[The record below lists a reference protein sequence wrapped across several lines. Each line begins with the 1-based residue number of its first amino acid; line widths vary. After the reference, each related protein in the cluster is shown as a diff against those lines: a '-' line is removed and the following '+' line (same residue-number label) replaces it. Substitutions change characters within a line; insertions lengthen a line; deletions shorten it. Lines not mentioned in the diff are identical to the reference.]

1 MTATPSN
8 RNQNV
13 VVRTLLSIYY
23 YYYYYYYYYIYVI
36 DVAFSTSDVHYEVMG
51 FADASEWTGVAVHRS
66 P

>member
-1 MTATPSN
+1 MTVTASN

-13 VVRTLLSIYY
+13 IVRTLLSI
-23 YYYYYYYYYIYVI
+23 YYYYYYYYIYVI
-36 DVAFSTSDVHYEVMG
+36 DVAFSTSDVHYEVLR